1 MTSGL
6 LECSSVSGARSST
19 TTPHTDT
26 SPSASPALGT
36 SRANT
41 LRCGRPAPDMAVPA
55 ITEDWCPVKV
65 DECLCC
71 LTHSNSAL
79 AGGVRC
85 EAVLVP
91 SCLGLVW
98 QLPGSLCAAAG
109 HHAPCPVPTTQ
120 PLTPAL
126 SIGWC
131 HHHRSCA
138 GTHVLMTALCQQ
150 PVWFGSAISDKDKIA
165 KKLVG
170 IILLPYRM
178 KSL

>member
-26 SPSASPALGT
+26 SPSPALGT

-41 LRCGRPAPDMAVPA
+41 LRCGRPAADMAVPA
-55 ITEDWCPVKV
+55 ITEDWCPVKD

-131 HHHRSCA
+131 HHRSCA
-138 GTHVLMTALCQQ
+138 GTHVLMTASANSRFGLDQQ
-150 PVWFGSAISDKDKIA
+150 YPTKTK
-165 KKLVG
+165 
-170 IILLPYRM
+170 
-178 KSL
+178 

>member
-1 MTSGL
+1 MSL
-6 LECSSVSGARSST
+6 L
-19 TTPHTDT
+19 
-26 SPSASPALGT
+26 
-36 SRANT
+36 
-41 LRCGRPAPDMAVPA
+41 PDSLQ
-55 ITEDWCPVKV
+55 
-65 DECLCC
+65 LC
-71 LTHSNSAL
+71 SAL

-126 SIGWC
+126 SIGWY
-131 HHHRSCA
+131 HHRSCA